1 MIGEKFSDNHP
12 CIIEFNSNLIESYS
26 ASLDPE
32 VKKKS
37 LLVSEK
43 NLEIAKKYYGEES
56 IYTVKH
62 ELSVASNKIG

>member
-1 MIGEKFSDNHP
+1 MIGEKYSDNHP

-26 ASLDPE
+26 ASSNTE
-32 VKKKS
+32 TRKKS

-43 NLEIAKKYYGEES
+43 NLEISKKYYGEDS

-62 ELSVASNKIG
+62 ELAVASNKIG

>member
-1 MIGEKFSDNHP
+1 MIGEKYSDNHP

-26 ASLDPE
+26 ASNDQE
-32 VKKKS
+32 VKRKS
-37 LLVSEK
+37 LHVAEK
-43 NLEIAKKYYGEES
+43 NLEIARNYYGEES